1 MCWSQEKPD
10 TRLSSAA
17 SFGQMP
23 AASPRLI
30 TPGACR
36 SSLCLNSKKLFLEAV
51 QSGGQGRWLSF
62 PQLSVGV
69 FTASSMRGLSAD
81 REISSASWNRPVPH
95 SELLSLARDPWA
107 SQGLFEALL
116 GELHWLYVSLP
127 EAGRQHGTVAALCAQ
142 APHPLHRE
150 PPALPLFGW
159 FGCLGWDKCSG
170 RSQTKGLGQ

>member
-1 MCWSQEKPD
+1 MVRCLQLPPGLSLQKPG
-10 TRLSSAA
+10 RA
-17 SFGQMP
+17 SL
-23 AASPRLI
+23 R
-30 TPGACR
+30 
-36 SSLCLNSKKLFLEAV
+36 LNSKRFLLEAV

-81 REISSASWNRPVPH
+81 REISSASWNRPVQR
-95 SELLSLARDPWA
+95 SELLSSARDPQA
-107 SQGLFEALL
+107 SQEPFEASL

-127 EAGRQHGTVAALCAQ
+127 EAGRQRCSVAALCAQ

-150 PPALPLFGW
+150 PPVLPLFGW